1 MTLDDLADLF
11 EKHSDTEYLK
21 RKGEGPNDLAAFIRI
36 QNLVGGDKDIIAATG
51 HDEYWLS
58 TDPTDL
64 AEAATEEDVIF
75 LIRCGVRYD
84 EDNGGFALFA

>member
-1 MTLDDLADLF
+1 MTLEELEALF

-21 RKGEGPNDLAAFIRI
+21 RKGDGPNDLAAFIRI
-36 QNLVGGDKDIIAATG
+36 QNLVGGDKDIIAAAE

-58 TDPTDL
+58 TDPTEL
-64 AEAATEEDVIF
+64 AEAASEEDVIF

-84 EDNGGFALFA
+84 EDTESFAFFA